1 MSRPEH
7 QGPPE
12 FVYNDVEAAKY
23 TSNTRIAA
31 IQAEM
36 AFRALELLNLPED
49 QSCFLLDIGCGS
61 GLSGEI
67 LDEEGHIWIG
77 FDIAPAMLDIALERE
92 VEGDLF
98 LQDAGE
104 GMGFRPGTF
113 DGAMRFVISVLQW
126 LCNADKQIHNPK
138 ARLARFF
145 STLFMALKRGARAV
159 FQFYPENDDQ
169 IEMIMNAAMK
179 SGFTGGL
186 VIDYPNSNKAKKFYL
201 CLFAG
206 QSAPQDLPKALGE
219 EDESNGVT
227 YANKRVIERRSNR
240 GSRRPIKDK
249 NWVLRKKELSRTRGK
264 ENVPRDSKYTA
275 RKRKPRF

>member
-12 FVYNDVEAAKY
+12 FVYNETEASKY

-67 LDEEGHIWIG
+67 LDEEGHVWIG

-98 LQDAGE
+98 LQEAGE

-113 DGAMRFVISVLQW
+113 DGAMR
-126 LCNADKQIHNPK
+126 
-138 ARLARFF
+138 
-145 STLFMALKRGARAV
+145 
-159 FQFYPENDDQ
+159 
-169 IEMIMNAAMK
+169 
-179 SGFTGGL
+179 L
-186 VIDYPNSNKAKKFYL
+186 VIFIHECIMIVY
-201 CLFAG
+201 
-206 QSAPQDLPKALGE
+206 
-219 EDESNGVT
+219 
-227 YANKRVIERRSNR
+227 
-240 GSRRPIKDK
+240 
-249 NWVLRKKELSRTRGK
+249 
-264 ENVPRDSKYTA
+264 
-275 RKRKPRF
+275 